1 MFFFPQLSWFSSAFF
16 RFLWAPLS
24 AIYVI
29 TGGEPVLH
37 QYQYIW
43 TVSLHLFKRI
53 DDAICLG
60 FVFDAIC
67 LGFVLTATWSM
78 MQIASYYLLTAVLP
92 RVGIIMGSDS
102 DLPVMKDA
110 AKILTMFSIPH
121 EVCLMWFKS
130 YSLAHSVST
139 WPFEV
144 QKLCFQVRIV
154 SAHRTPDLMF
164 SYASSAHE
172 RGIEI
177 IIAGAG
183 GAAHLPG
190 KL

>member
-1 MFFFPQLSWFSSAFF
+1 MIIGKKIICFFFLSFLEFPPAFF

-60 FVFDAIC
+60 FV
-67 LGFVLTATWSM
+67 LTATWSM

-92 RVGIIMGSDS
+92 RIGIIMGSDS

-110 AKILTMFSIPH
+110 AKILTMFSVPH
-121 EVCLMWFKS
+121 EVCLM
-130 YSLAHSVST
+130 
-139 WPFEV
+139 
-144 QKLCFQVRIV
+144 
-154 SAHRTPDLMF
+154 
-164 SYASSAHE
+164 
-172 RGIEI
+172 
-177 IIAGAG
+177 
-183 GAAHLPG
+183 
-190 KL
+190 